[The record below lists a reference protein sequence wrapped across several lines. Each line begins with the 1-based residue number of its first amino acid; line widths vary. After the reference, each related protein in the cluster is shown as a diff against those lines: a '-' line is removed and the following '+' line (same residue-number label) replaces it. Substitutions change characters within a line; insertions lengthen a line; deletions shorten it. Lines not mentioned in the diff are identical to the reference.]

1 MKMMRKIIRS
11 KTFGP
16 VLLGLCLLA
25 VLVILPTGY
34 ENAMSYRN
42 ADRVDALVLSTDE
55 SDIVDTG
62 LVRSGEQRC
71 RVRILGGQFA
81 GVESVAVNRLN
92 GSLAQDKLFA
102 PGDRAFVVVSHSGG
116 KITTVYMTD
125 HFRLDKEI
133 ILVGLFL
140 LLLLVF
146 AKGTG
151 LRAILSFV
159 DTILLLWKVLIPCLL
174 KGWNPIWVSM
184 AIVLVL
190 TCLVLSLI
198 YGLDRRCLAAISGA
212 ALGILVTAVLG
223 YFFTDLFQIH
233 GAVMESGES
242 LLYAGYQHLDLTKIF
257 VASIFLGS
265 SGAVMDL
272 SVDICSAVCEV
283 VEKKPDIGAREAI
296 SSGLAVGRAAC
307 GSTTTTLLLA
317 YSGSYIA
324 LLMVFMAQGTPVS
337 LMLNYKYVA
346 AEIVHTIVGSFGLV
360 TVAPLTAV
368 TSGLLL
374 TGRKRKAVVAGY
386 HACGKDQNGGKG
398 CHHIRK

>member
-1 MKMMRKIIRS
+1 MIQKLTKK

-16 VLLGLCLLA
+16 VLLWLCLLA
-25 VLVILPTGY
+25 VLLIVPTGY
-34 ENAMSYRN
+34 ESALSYQN

-71 RVRILGGQFA
+71 LVRILGGQFEGTEA
-81 GVESVAVNRLN
+81 TAVNRLN
-92 GSLAQDKLFA
+92 GSLAEDKLFA
-102 PGDRAFVVVSHSGG
+102 PGDRAFLVVSHSDGR
-116 KITTVYMTD
+116 ITTVYMTD
-125 HFRLDKEI
+125 HFRLDKEV
-133 ILVGLFL
+133 ILAGLFL
-140 LLLLVF
+140 MLLLLF
-146 AKGTG
+146 ARDTG
-151 LRAILSFV
+151 LRAVLSFV
-159 DTILLLWKVLIPCLL
+159 DTILLLWKVLVPCLL

-184 AIVLVL
+184 ILVL
-190 TCLVLSLI
+190 LLTFLVLSLI
-198 YGLDRRCLAAISGA
+198 YGWDRRCLAATSGS

-233 GAVMESGES
+233 GAVMESSES

-257 VASIFLGS
+257 VSSIFLGS

-283 VEKKPDIGAREAI
+283 VEKKPNIRAREAI
-296 SSGLAVGRAAC
+296 ASGFAVGRAAC

-324 LLMVFMAQGTPVS
+324 LLMVFMAQGTPLALV
-337 LMLNYKYVA
+337 LNYKYVA

-360 TVAPLTAV
+360 TVAPLTAI
-368 TSGLLL
+368 TSGFLL
-374 TGRKRKAVVAGY
+374 TKRK
-386 HACGKDQNGGKG
+386 
-398 CHHIRK
+398 